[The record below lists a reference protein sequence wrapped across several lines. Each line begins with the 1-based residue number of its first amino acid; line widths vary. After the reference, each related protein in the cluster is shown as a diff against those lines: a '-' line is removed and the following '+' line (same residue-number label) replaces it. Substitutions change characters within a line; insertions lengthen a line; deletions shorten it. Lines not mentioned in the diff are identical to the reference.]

1 MGGKMTAEVNL
12 AVELPGLKLKNP
24 VMPASGTF
32 AFGDLPENFNWDEM
46 GAIVLKTATRH
57 ARTGNPQ
64 PQIALL
70 ADGVMNAVGLTNPG
84 AEVVASEKIPALRE
98 KHPDLPILASVGG
111 ESVEDYVEV
120 AKILAAAK
128 PDALELNLSCPN
140 VSEGGMTFG
149 IVPEMVEKIT
159 RLVKEKVDLP
169 VYVKLTPNVTSI
181 VEIAQAAE
189 RGGADGL
196 TLINTLLGLHLD
208 LKTRRP
214 VLGNDFGGLS
224 GQAVKPVAVRMVAQ
238 VKQATSLP
246 IIGVGGINS
255 PEDAAEFIL
264 AGASAVQIGSMA
276 FHDKLAIKHVIDG
289 LPAVLAD
296 MGASDVTSLV
306 GQWQSNKQ

>member
-1 MGGKMTAEVNL
+1 MTAEVNL

-64 PQIALL
+64 PQIDLL

-120 AKILAAAK
+120 AEILAAAK

-140 VSEGGMTFG
+140 VSEGGITFG

-189 RGGADGL
+189 GGGADGL
-196 TLINTLLGLHLD
+196 TLINTLLVLHLD

-214 VLGNDFGGLS
+214 VLGNDFGGLY

-264 AGASAVQIGSMA
+264 AGASAVQIGSMS
-276 FHDKLAIKHVIDG
+276 FYDKLAIKHVIDG
-289 LPAVLAD
+289 LPAVLAG
-296 MGASDVTSLV
+296 MGTSDVTSLV

>member
-1 MGGKMTAEVNL
+1 MTAEVNL

-64 PQIALL
+64 PQIDLL

-120 AKILAAAK
+120 AEILAAAK

-189 RGGADGL
+189 GGGADGL
-196 TLINTLLGLHLD
+196 TLINTLLVLHLD

-214 VLGNDFGGLS
+214 VLGNDFGGLY

-264 AGASAVQIGSMA
+264 AGASAVQIGSMS
-276 FHDKLAIKHVIDG
+276 FYDKLAIKHVIDG
-289 LPAVLAD
+289 LPAVLAG

>member
-1 MGGKMTAEVNL
+1 
-12 AVELPGLKLKNP
+12 
-24 VMPASGTF
+24 
-32 AFGDLPENFNWDEM
+32 
-46 GAIVLKTATRH
+46 
-57 ARTGNPQ
+57 PQ
-64 PQIALL
+64 PQIDLL

-120 AKILAAAK
+120 AEILAAAK

-189 RGGADGL
+189 GGGADGL
-196 TLINTLLGLHLD
+196 TLINTLLVLHLD

-214 VLGNDFGGLS
+214 VLGNDFGGLY

-264 AGASAVQIGSMA
+264 AGASAVQIGSMS
-276 FHDKLAIKHVIDG
+276 FYDKLAIKHVIDG
-289 LPAVLAD
+289 LPAVLAG

>member
-1 MGGKMTAEVNL
+1 M
-12 AVELPGLKLKNP
+12 
-24 VMPASGTF
+24 
-32 AFGDLPENFNWDEM
+32 
-46 GAIVLKTATRH
+46 
-57 ARTGNPQ
+57 
-64 PQIALL
+64 
-70 ADGVMNAVGLTNPG
+70 
-84 AEVVASEKIPALRE
+84 
-98 KHPDLPILASVGG
+98 ASVGG

-120 AKILAAAK
+120 AEILAAAK

-149 IVPEMVEKIT
+149 IVPEMVEKTT

-189 RGGADGL
+189 RGGAAGL

-238 VKQATSLP
+238 VRQATSLP

>member
-1 MGGKMTAEVNL
+1 MTAEVNL

-64 PQIALL
+64 PQIDLL

-120 AKILAAAK
+120 AEILAAAK

-196 TLINTLLGLHLD
+196 TLINTLLVLHLD

-214 VLGNDFGGLS
+214 VLGNDFGGLY

-264 AGASAVQIGSMA
+264 AGASAVQIGSMS
-276 FHDKLAIKHVIDG
+276 FYDKLAIKHVIDG
-289 LPAVLAD
+289 LPAVLAG

>member
-1 MGGKMTAEVNL
+1 MTAEVNL

-64 PQIALL
+64 PQIDLL

-159 RLVKEKVDLP
+159 CLVKEKVDLP

-189 RGGADGL
+189 GGGADGL
-196 TLINTLLGLHLD
+196 TLINTLLVLHLD

-214 VLGNDFGGLS
+214 VLGNDFGGLY

-264 AGASAVQIGSMA
+264 AGASAVQIGSMS
-276 FHDKLAIKHVIDG
+276 FYDKLSIKHVIDG

-296 MGASDVTSLV
+296 MGTSDVTSLV

>member
-1 MGGKMTAEVNL
+1 MTAEVNL

-64 PQIALL
+64 PQISLL

-120 AKILAAAK
+120 AEILAAAK

-159 RLVKEKVDLP
+159 RLVKEEVGLP

-189 RGGADGL
+189 GGGADGL
-196 TLINTLLGLHLD
+196 TLINTLLVLHLD

-214 VLGNDFGGLS
+214 VLGNDFGGLY

-276 FHDKLAIKHVIDG
+276 FYDKLAIKHVIDG
-289 LPAVLAD
+289 LPAVLAG
-296 MGASDVTSLV
+296 MGTSDVTSLV

>member
-1 MGGKMTAEVNL
+1 MTAEVNL

-64 PQIALL
+64 PQIDLL

-111 ESVEDYVEV
+111 ESVGDYVEV
-120 AKILAAAK
+120 AEILAAAK

-140 VSEGGMTFG
+140 VYEGGMTFG

-196 TLINTLLGLHLD
+196 TLINTLLVLHLD

-214 VLGNDFGGLS
+214 VLGNDFGGLY

-264 AGASAVQIGSMA
+264 AGASAVQIGSMS
-276 FHDKLAIKHVIDG
+276 FYDKLAIKHVIDG
-289 LPAVLAD
+289 LPAVLAG
-296 MGASDVTSLV
+296 MGTSDVTSLV

>member
-1 MGGKMTAEVNL
+1 MTAEVNL
-12 AVELPGLKLKNP
+12 AVELPSLKLKNP

-64 PQIALL
+64 PQIDLL

-120 AKILAAAK
+120 AEILAAAK

-196 TLINTLLGLHLD
+196 TLINTLLVLHLD

-214 VLGNDFGGLS
+214 VLGNDFGGLY

-264 AGASAVQIGSMA
+264 AGASAVQIGSMS
-276 FHDKLAIKHVIDG
+276 FYDKLAIKHVIDG
-289 LPAVLAD
+289 LPAVLAG